1 MTSKRVY
8 YLMLGLIGLLFVGL
22 LAGAYGANSLLAKQA
37 VSLTAL
43 KAKSNALDKEQT
55 SLVLAKKQV
64 AKYAQLNK
72 IVTSIVP
79 QDKDQAEAV
88 REIVGIADANQ
99 VALGSI
105 TFPAS
110 TLGNATT
117 PVPVTAGGAAPTKP
131 FASSP
136 SASKTGALSQLQ
148 PVKNIP
154 GVYDLQITVQ
164 GDSKNPITYS
174 QLIAFL
180 SSLENNRRTAQVS
193 TISFEPV
200 ASTSNSGGS
209 SVAYNSSSPAS
220 ISFSLTLDEYI
231 KPASTTK

>member
-8 YLMLGLIGLLFVGL
+8 YLMIALIGLLFVGL

-37 VSLTAL
+37 ISLTAL
-43 KAKSNALDKEQT
+43 KAKSSALDKEQT
-55 SLVLAKKQV
+55 SLILAKKQV
-64 AKYAQLNK
+64 AKYADLNK

-88 REIVGIADANQ
+88 REIVAIADANQ

-110 TLGNATT
+110 TLGAATT
-117 PVPVTAGGAAPTKP
+117 PVVTPTTGTAPTKP

-136 SASKTGALSQLQ
+136 SANKTGALSQLQ

-164 GDSKNPITYS
+164 GDTKNPITYS
-174 QLIAFL
+174 QLISFL
-180 SSLENNRRTAQVS
+180 SALENNRRTAQVS
-193 TISFEPV
+193 TISFEPIT
-200 ASTSNSGGS
+200 AASGGGS
-209 SVAYNSSSPAS
+209 AAAFNSSSPTN

-231 KPASTTK
+231 KPASNPK

>member
-8 YLMLGLIGLLFVGL
+8 YLMIGLIGLLFVAL

-43 KAKSNALDKEQT
+43 KAKSSALDKEQT
-55 SLVLAKKQV
+55 NLILAKKQV
-64 AKYAQLNK
+64 SQYAQLNK

-117 PVPVTAGGAAPTKP
+117 PVPSTAAGAAPAKP

-136 SASKTGALSQLQ
+136 TASKTGALSQLQ

-164 GDSKNPITYS
+164 GDPKSPITYS

-180 SSLENNRRTAQVS
+180 SALENNRRTAQVS
-193 TISFEPV
+193 TISFEPI
-200 ASTSNSGGS
+200 ANNSSAGGS
-209 SVAYNSSSPAS
+209 SVSANSSSPTS